1 MTMTVVLVFCLAA
14 SLPEG
19 VGCTDAN
26 ALRTFTFEVQGGMHA
41 CIMSGVMRAQIE
53 APLIATGQ
61 AVTFGVTCSEGRP
74 V

>member
-1 MTMTVVLVFCLAA
+1 MTMTVILVFCLAA

-26 ALRTFTFEVQGGMHA
+26 ALRTFTFEVQGGLHA
-41 CIMSGVMRAQIE
+41 CMMSGAMRAQIE
-53 APLIATGQ
+53 APLVAEGQ
-61 AVTFGVTCSEGRP
+61 QVTFGVTCSEGRP